1 MKLNKNYMYNFEG
14 MEDEFEELSV
24 SNMCAI
30 KRTNTGKK
38 VVKTEAQKI
47 KASARAE
54 RNAEAKAYTQGRNA
68 QRRNKC

>member
-1 MKLNKNYMYNFEG
+1 MKLNKNYIYNFAG
-14 MEDEFEELSV
+14 MEDEFEELSA

-38 VVKTEAQKI
+38 AIKTEAQKA

-54 RNAEAKAYTQGRNA
+54 RNAEAKAHTQGRNA
-68 QRRNKC
+68 QRRYKR